1 MCPGLWS
8 TIGEGRKDRYRANAD
23 IGFTDL
29 RSPSLAVAAAD
40 LAAVTVPA
48 LVIAG
53 TTSHPALRSVAH
65 RLAAALPDARF
76 VELADCGH
84 VTYAEQP
91 DQFAHAVS
99 VFAAE
104 LGRRTAAAAG

>member
-1 MCPGLWS
+1 MGAHRHPS
-8 TIGEGRKDRYRANAD
+8 KDRYRANAD

-29 RSPSLAVAAAD
+29 RSPTLEVSIAD
-40 LAAVTVPA
+40 LATVTTPT

-53 TTSHPALRSVAH
+53 DRSHPALRSVAR

-76 VELADCGH
+76 IELADSGH

-91 DQFAHAVS
+91 DGFAAAVS
-99 VFAAE
+99 TFAAE
-104 LGRRTAAAAG
+104 LDRRPATARS